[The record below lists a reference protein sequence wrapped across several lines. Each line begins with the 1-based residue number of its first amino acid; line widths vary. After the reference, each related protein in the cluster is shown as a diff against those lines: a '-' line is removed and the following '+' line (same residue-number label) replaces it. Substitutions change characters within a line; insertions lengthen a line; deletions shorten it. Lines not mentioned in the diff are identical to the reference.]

1 MAEPGSWPSIRDNG
15 LFSTSAILDQYEVD
29 IEARNTILGERRP
42 ECVTITRKGMPNVV
56 IRDNKPMSDGAL
68 RKCLQDGLTPEDW
81 YRILNARTFFWLS
94 QARLRRL
101 LGAKAYRDKPQSI
114 LTLDTRSLVKAHIGS
129 IELSA
134 INSGS
139 TIFNPVAR
147 GNNTFQSIADY
158 DYEFLCKK
166 RGATDAVVE
175 LVVMDRVPDIRD
187 HVIAVHDAVGVNF
200 TEVWRRKGADSSIGP

>member
-114 LTLDTRSLVKAHIGS
+114 LTLDTRSLVKSHIGS

-134 INSGS
+134 INSG
-139 TIFNPVAR
+139 
-147 GNNTFQSIADY
+147 
-158 DYEFLCKK
+158 
-166 RGATDAVVE
+166 
-175 LVVMDRVPDIRD
+175 
-187 HVIAVHDAVGVNF
+187 
-200 TEVWRRKGADSSIGP
+200 